1 MLAPEVFARKHVA
14 GGRATVILHD
24 SRRFQTLEIGM
35 RGWSVVSRMDGT
47 RDVEGLVAALSHR
60 IPAAEIM
67 RFTDELEAAGVL
79 AETSSPAKA
88 DESTAPAARASRP
101 VEQLSGFRLRCDG
114 RGSCCRFYP
123 SIVFSPPETARAR
136 SLMPAVLDGAEDESN
151 AFFPERGLERR
162 SLAVALVDGHCAY
175 LLGDGRC
182 GIHAAG
188 GASSKPFGCSLY
200 PVSLVDDGTR
210 VRATPVIEC
219 ACVMESGVLPS
230 EEGDELLERVS
241 TTGDLDGRLVVDELP
256 EDIVLADGK
265 LASRAA
271 VATWA
276 DTIARG
282 EPKNIPAF
290 LDALASEIEFG
301 GLAREASPDALGRET
316 FDATSLMPALERM
329 RERALRRASE
339 EFRAPTD
346 LARQVFSLIEVA
358 ASMVLADLPAW
369 TEPSMATHS
378 SELFY
383 LRAQLFGRQLIPRT
397 PNETLAALLRERAAR
412 MLVAR
417 GMLVATQMAELTD
430 PALRHPLAMLEAA
443 TRAYGLG

>member
-1 MLAPEVFARKHVA
+1 
-14 GGRATVILHD
+14 
-24 SRRFQTLEIGM
+24 
-35 RGWSVVSRMDGT
+35 MDGT

-67 RFTDELEAAGVL
+67 RFMDELEAAGVL
-79 AETSSPAKA
+79 ADGSSAKS
-88 DESTAPAARASRP
+88 DGRSAPPPPVPRP
-101 VEQLSGFRLRCDG
+101 VEQLAGFRLRCDG

-136 SLMPAVLDGAEDESN
+136 ALMPGVLDGAEDESN
-151 AFFPERGLERR
+151 AFLPERGLERR

-182 GIHAAG
+182 GIHATG
-188 GASSKPFGCSLY
+188 GASAKPYGCSLY
-200 PVSLVDDGTR
+200 PVSLIDDGTR

-219 ACVMESGVLPS
+219 ACIMESGVLPS
-230 EEGDELLERVS
+230 EQGEPLLERVS

-256 EDIVLADGK
+256 EEIPLAEGK
-265 LASRAA
+265 LASRSE

-276 DTIARG
+276 DIVARA
-282 EPKNIPAF
+282 EPKNVPAF
-290 LDALASEIEFG
+290 LDALASSIESE
-301 GLAREASPDALGRET
+301 GLAHEVSPDALARET
-316 FDATSLMPALERM
+316 FDASPLTRSFDPMH
-329 RERALRRASE
+329 ERALRRATE

-346 LARQVFSLIEVA
+346 LARQVFALIEIAV
-358 ASMVLADLPAW
+358 SMVIARPSAWSLPS
-369 TEPSMATHS
+369 TATHS

-383 LRAQLFGRQLIPRT
+383 IRTQLFGRQLVPRA
-397 PNETLAALLRERAAR
+397 PDETLADALRERAAR

-417 GMLVATQMAELTD
+417 GMLVATRMAELAD